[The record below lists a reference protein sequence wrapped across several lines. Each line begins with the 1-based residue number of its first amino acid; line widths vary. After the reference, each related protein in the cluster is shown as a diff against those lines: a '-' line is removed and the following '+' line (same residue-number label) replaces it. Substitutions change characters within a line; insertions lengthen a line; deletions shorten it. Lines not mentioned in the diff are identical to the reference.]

1 MTPGKLK
8 VPGMIL
14 FLLGLLTGLSIMLFK
29 NPRMGLAAHLKA
41 ILNGIFL
48 VVAGIIWDEIKI
60 SASLKMFCLVSLLY
74 GTYANWLFTLLSAI
88 WGTSKMTPLSGSGY
102 SGSNIQE
109 SIISA
114 GLITVALTMI
124 FSLVVIIYGLREK
137 IAKCSR

>member
-29 NPRMGLAAHLKA
+29 NPRMGLAAHLEA

-88 WGTSKMTPLSGSGY
+88 WGDFQNDT
-102 SGSNIQE
+102 
-109 SIISA
+109 IIRVRIFRKQYAREHYFCRPHHCSA
-114 GLITVALTMI
+114 NNDFFLGCHYLWA
-124 FSLVVIIYGLREK
+124 
-137 IAKCSR
+137 